1 MKTKRMLHRIAVLAL
16 LGAVAAALS
25 SCAPPG
31 QRADTKYDTRVTAPT
46 YPKAGKHP
54 RVVIDQAHRNFHTA
68 GGRYKPF
75 ADLITHDGY
84 EIYGGT
90 DRFTGPYLHQWDV
103 LVISNAFG
111 PEGHEDQTA
120 FAPSEVAAVGDWVQG
135 GGNLLLIADHWP
147 CGGAAA
153 KLSQAFGVDMSE
165 GVTEDTTNCAPS
177 TSGSGEREPTTL
189 LFTRR
194 NGLLRS
200 HPVTN
205 GRGSGDEVETVETF
219 TGQSLGV
226 PFGGTPF
233 LALGTTAADR
243 RPLPPKV
250 EHVGKDTRVTMQ
262 YADPTSAAG
271 RAQGV
276 ALEFGKG
283 RVVVLGEAAMMT
295 AQLDP
300 DGHPFGMNVPGNDNR
315 KLALNIMHWLS
326 RVY

>member
-1 MKTKRMLHRIAVLAL
+1 MKPKSKLFSMAAAAAL
-16 LGAVAAALS
+16 LSAIALS
-25 SCAPPG
+25 SCAPRS
-31 QRADTKYDTRVTAPT
+31 QRADSKYDTQVKVPA
-46 YPKAGKHP
+46 YPKTGRHP

-68 GGRYKPF
+68 RGRYKPF
-75 ADLITHDGY
+75 ADIIAHDGY

-90 DRFTGPYLHQWDV
+90 DKFTGPYLHQFDI
-103 LVISNAFG
+103 LVVSNALG
-111 PEGHEDQTA
+111 PEDHEDAAA
-120 FAPSEVAAVGDWVQG
+120 FSPSEIAAVSDWVQG
-135 GGNLLLIADHWP
+135 GGSLLLIADHWP

-153 KLSQAFGVDMSE
+153 KLSQAFGVDMSQ

-177 TSGSGEREPTTL
+177 TSDGGRQEPTTL
-189 LFTRR
+189 LFTRQ

-200 HPVTN
+200 HPVTS
-205 GRGSGDEVETVETF
+205 GRGSGDEVESVETF
-219 TGQSLGV
+219 TGQSLGA
-226 PFGGTPF
+226 PLGATAF
-233 LALGTTAADR
+233 LALGPTASDR
-243 RPLPPKV
+243 KPMPPRT
-250 EHVGKDTRVTMQ
+250 EHVGRNVRVTMQ
-262 YADPTSAAG
+262 YGDPISAAG

-326 RVY
+326 RLY

>member
-1 MKTKRMLHRIAVLAL
+1 MKRNRSLSPMAT
-16 LGAVAAALS
+16 AALATLVALS
-25 SCAPPG
+25 LASCAPRG
-31 QRADTKYDTRVTAPT
+31 QRADTKYDTQVKAPA
-46 YPKAGKHP
+46 YPKAGRHP

-68 GGRYKPF
+68 RGRYKPF

-103 LVISNAFG
+103 LVVSNAFG

-120 FAPSEVAAVGDWVQG
+120 FSTSEIAAVGDWVQAG
-135 GGNLLLIADHWP
+135 GSLLLIADHWP

-153 KLSQAFGVDMSE
+153 KLSQAFGVDMSQ
-165 GVTEDTTNCAPS
+165 GVTEDTTNCALS
-177 TSGSGEREPTTL
+177 TSGSGQREPTTL
-189 LFTRR
+189 LFTRQ
-194 NGLLRS
+194 NGLLKS
-200 HPVTN
+200 HPVTD
-205 GRGSGDEVETVETF
+205 GRGSGDLVQGVETF

-226 PFGGTPF
+226 PFGATAF
-233 LALGTTAADR
+233 LALGSTAADR

-250 EHVGKDTRVTMQ
+250 EHIGKDTRVTMQ

-295 AQLDP
+295 AQIDP
-300 DGHPFGMNVPGNDNR
+300 DGHRFGMNVPGNDNR

-326 RVY
+326 RLY

>member
-1 MKTKRMLHRIAVLAL
+1 MEREPLHRIAALVL
-16 LGAVAAALS
+16 LGAVTATLS
-25 SCAPPG
+25 SCAPRE
-31 QRADTKYDTRVTAPT
+31 QRADAKYDTRVKAPA
-46 YPKAGKHP
+46 YPGAGRRP

-68 GGRYKPF
+68 HGRYKPF
-75 ADLITHDGY
+75 ADLIAHDGY

-111 PEGHEDQTA
+111 PEGHEDQAA
-120 FAPSEVAAVGDWVQG
+120 FSPAEVAAVGDWVQAG
-135 GGNLLLIADHWP
+135 GSLLLIADHWP

-153 KLSQAFGVDMSE
+153 RLSQAFGVDMSE

-177 TSGSGEREPTTL
+177 TSGSGRREPTTL
-189 LFTRR
+189 LFTRQ
-194 NGLLRS
+194 NGLLKS
-200 HPVTN
+200 HPVTD
-205 GRGSGDEVETVETF
+205 GRGSGDQVQSVETF

-226 PFGGTPF
+226 PFGATAF
-233 LALGTTAADR
+233 LALGSTAADR
-243 RPLPPKV
+243 KPLPPRV
-250 EHVGKDTRVTMQ
+250 EHIGKDTRVTME

-300 DGHPFGMNVPGNDNR
+300 DGHPFGMNVPGNDDR
-315 KLALNIMHWLS
+315 TLALNIMHWLS
-326 RVY
+326 RLY